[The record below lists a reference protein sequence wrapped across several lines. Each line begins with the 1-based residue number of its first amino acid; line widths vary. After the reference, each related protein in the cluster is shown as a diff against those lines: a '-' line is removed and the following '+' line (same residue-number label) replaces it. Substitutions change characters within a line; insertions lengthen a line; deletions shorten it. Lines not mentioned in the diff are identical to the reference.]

1 MDEICKNIL
10 KEDKKMAGKITNFF
24 RETQLFF
31 SIILTILGILI
42 LFLGI
47 TGIWYQDFLINVFGL
62 PTEFLSWSLY
72 LLIAGFI
79 VFLAG
84 IWYLYTFL
92 KNRKFILYE
101 LETNKRS
108 ELIKKHLELKNAVKH
123 MPSKYQN
130 MLKEKEDELF
140 IK

>member
-1 MDEICKNIL
+1 
-10 KEDKKMAGKITNFF
+10 MAGKITNFF

-31 SIILTILGILI
+31 SILLTILGIII
-42 LFLGI
+42 LFLGVA
-47 TGIWYQDFLINVFGL
+47 GIWDQDFLMNVFGFS
-62 PTEFLSWSLY
+62 TDFLSWSLY
-72 LLIAGFI
+72 LLLAGFI

-84 IWYLYTFL
+84 VWYLYTFL
-92 KNRKFILYE
+92 KNRKFIFDE

-123 MPSKYQN
+123 MPSKYQK

>member
-1 MDEICKNIL
+1 
-10 KEDKKMAGKITNFF
+10 MAGKITNFF

-31 SIILTILGILI
+31 SIILTILGIII
-42 LFLGI
+42 LFLGLA
-47 TGIWYQDFLINVFGL
+47 GIWYQDFLMDVFGF

-84 IWYLYTFL
+84 VWYLYTFL
-92 KNRKFILYE
+92 KNRKFIFDE
-101 LETNKRS
+101 LDTNKRS
-108 ELIKKHLELKNAVKH
+108 ELIKKHVELKNAVKH
-123 MPSKYQN
+123 MPSKYQK

-140 IK
+140 VK

>member
-1 MDEICKNIL
+1 
-10 KEDKKMAGKITNFF
+10 MAGKITNFF

-31 SIILTILGILI
+31 SIILTILGIII
-42 LFLGI
+42 LFLGVA
-47 TGIWYQDFLINVFGL
+47 GIWDQDFLMNVFGFS
-62 PTEFLSWSLY
+62 TDFLSWSLY
-72 LLIAGFI
+72 LLLAGFI

-84 IWYLYTFL
+84 VWYLYTFL
-92 KNRKFILYE
+92 KNRKFIFDE

-123 MPSKYQN
+123 MPSKYQK

>member
-1 MDEICKNIL
+1 
-10 KEDKKMAGKITNFF
+10 MAGKITNFF

>member
-1 MDEICKNIL
+1 
-10 KEDKKMAGKITNFF
+10 MAGKITNFF

-31 SIILTILGILI
+31 SIILTILGIII
-42 LFLGI
+42 LFLGVA
-47 TGIWYQDFLINVFGL
+47 GIWDQDFLMDVFGFS
-62 PTEFLSWSLY
+62 TDFLSWSLY
-72 LLIAGFI
+72 LLLAGFI

-84 IWYLYTFL
+84 VWYLYTFL
-92 KNRKFILYE
+92 KNRKFIFDE

-123 MPSKYQN
+123 MPSKYQK